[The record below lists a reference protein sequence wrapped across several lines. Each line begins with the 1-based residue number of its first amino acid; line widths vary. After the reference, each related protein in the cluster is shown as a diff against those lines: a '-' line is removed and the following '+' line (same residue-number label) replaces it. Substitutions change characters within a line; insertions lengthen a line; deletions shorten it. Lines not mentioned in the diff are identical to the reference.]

1 MNYDIISNKLTKKVD
16 YFFGGGLAMNKM
28 IKRSVEILEY
38 AASHLDGFR
47 ITDVMHDLFIP
58 KSSAF
63 DIIYTLIDCE
73 MLEVKNERMKTF
85 ALGPKTYDIGYQYIK
100 DNSIIDVATPILK
113 KLGDQFSKTVFMG
126 KYDNDEVL
134 YVFKY
139 QPPTAILNHCSVNT
153 RADLYCTA
161 LGKAMLADRVAE
173 FDFSKIN
180 FKKFTDRT
188 ILSVEDLKKNLEE
201 VKMRGYA
208 VDNREIKDYMI
219 CVSAPVYD
227 ANGQS
232 NYAISISS
240 LYEDIDIEKIAK
252 EVVEAANTITRKSKY
267 LIK

>member
-1 MNYDIISNKLTKKVD
+1 
-16 YFFGGGLAMNKM
+16 MNKM
-28 IKRSVEILEY
+28 IKRSVDILEY
-38 AASHLDGFR
+38 ASTHLDGFR
-47 ITDVMHDLFIP
+47 IADVMHDLSIP
-58 KSSAF
+58 KSSVF

-73 MLEVKNERMKTF
+73 MLEVKNERLKTF

-100 DNSIIDVATPILK
+100 DNSIIDIAKPILK
-113 KLGDQFSKTVFMG
+113 KLGDSLSKTVFMG

-161 LGKAMLADRVAE
+161 LGKAMLAHRIDE

-180 FKKFTDRT
+180 FKKYTERT
-188 ILSVEDLKKNLEE
+188 ISSVEDLKENLET
-201 VKMRGYA
+201 VKKNGYA

-219 CVSAPVYD
+219 CISAPIFD
-227 ANGQS
+227 INGQS

-267 LIK
+267 VIK